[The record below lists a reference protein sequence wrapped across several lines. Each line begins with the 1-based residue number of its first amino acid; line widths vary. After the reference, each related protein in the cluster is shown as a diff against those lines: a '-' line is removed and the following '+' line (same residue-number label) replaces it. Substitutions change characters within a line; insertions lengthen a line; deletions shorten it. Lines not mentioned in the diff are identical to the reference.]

1 MNLLMEI
8 GWTDG
13 MNYGKRKGN
22 RPFLHNMIIHMHRIK
37 RNQLSMKRI
46 LLLVVMAFSATQTML
61 AETCEND
68 TVGAEGAWCWF
79 ADPRALHYENADIL
93 QTFPFSLTIPIL
105 IGGLSCM
112 SITFFEPKMTFRNF
126 LTFDLSLS
134 HSSAT
139 KQAKRNLG
147 SVTLMFCSPFWMAS
161 SNGFFDLTSV
171 MILINR
177 VGHANKQKLIRTSEK
192 KE

>member
-1 MNLLMEI
+1 MPVRLPLSSFSTLI
-8 GWTDG
+8 LA
-13 MNYGKRKGN
+13 YVS
-22 RPFLHNMIIHMHRIK
+22 FRI
-37 RNQLSMKRI
+37 SM
-46 LLLVVMAFSATQTML
+46 M
-61 AETCEND
+61 
-68 TVGAEGAWCWF
+68 
-79 ADPRALHYENADIL
+79 PRAMEHIVRLMNSHR
-93 QTFPFSLTIPIL
+93 TFPFSLTIPIL
-105 IGGLSCM
+105 IWGLSCM

-177 VGHANKQKLIRTSEK
+177 VGHANIQKLIRTSEK